1 MNIFER
7 LDSFLWTFPAL
18 LLIVGLGAYL
28 TLASRCVQIR
38 RFPSILRH
46 FYSLLRMREESDGRG
61 IHPLKAFFAAIGGA
75 IGIGNIIV
83 ICIAVQLGGPGAL
96 FWVWVTGFFAMMLK
110 YSEVFIGIRHRVA
123 NHSGSYDGGPMYF
136 LQRAFPKAR
145 WVAGIVCLLLCIYGV
160 EILIFSEMVTSLSV
174 NWHLPRWGII
184 VALLLMI
191 LWAAGGGIRR
201 VGQVCSMVIPLFVL
215 IFVGMSLWV
224 LSLNWELLPSLFAT
238 VFRSAFT
245 GHAAI
250 GGFAG
255 STVLMTIVQGAAR
268 GCYSGDVGIGY
279 ASVVHS
285 ETALERPQ
293 LQAGLAILGIFLDT
307 FIVCSMSLFL
317 ILITDVWMEPMD
329 PGLLV
334 QTALSRYFPYMNLFM
349 PFLIFLLGYSTMT
362 TIFCVGLKSAQFLAP
377 TWGRKIY
384 WLYALITLPLFSS
397 VNPKT
402 ALLVMSLSGALL
414 LIINLVGIFRLRKEL
429 DFDI

>member
-1 MNIFER
+1 MSIFER
-7 LDSFLWTFPAL
+7 LDAFLWTFPAL
-18 LLIVGLGAYL
+18 LLIVGLGIYL
-28 TLASRCVQIR
+28 TFASRCVQIR
-38 RFPSILRH
+38 RFPAILRH
-46 FYSLLRMREESDGRG
+46 FYQLVGTREESGGRG

-75 IGIGNIIV
+75 IGIGNVIV

-110 YSEVFIGIRHRVA
+110 YSEVFIGIRHRIA
-123 NHSGSYDGGPMYF
+123 NQSGSYDGGPMYF

-145 WVAGIVCLLLCIYGV
+145 WIAGIVCLLLCIYGV
-160 EILIFSEMVTSLSV
+160 EILIFSEMVTCISL

-184 VALLLMI
+184 VALLLML
-191 LWAAGGGIRR
+191 LWAGAGGIRR
-201 VGQVCSMVIPLFVL
+201 VGELCSAVIPLFVL

-224 LSLNWELLPSLFAT
+224 LSLNWHLLPTLFAT
-238 VFRSAFT
+238 VFKSAFT

-285 ETALERPQ
+285 ESALERPQ

-307 FIVCSMSLFL
+307 FVVCSMSLFL
-317 ILITDVWMEPMD
+317 ILITGVWMEPMD

-334 QTALSRYFPYMNLFM
+334 QTALSHYFPYMHLFM
-349 PFLIFLLGYSTMT
+349 PFLVFLLGYSTMT
-362 TIFCVGLKSAQFLAP
+362 TIFCVGLKAAHFLAP
-377 TWGRKIY
+377 TWGKKAY
-384 WLYALITLPLFSS
+384 WLYAIITLPLFSS
-397 VNPKT
+397 VNPRT
-402 ALLVMSLSGALL
+402 ALLVMSLAGALL